1 MQQNGTAD
9 PLFKLTFVLISF
21 ILIAE
26 IKYFNVQTL
35 EGDKRH
41 RSSKIICAAGEIR
54 RKGKGDHI
62 NIKMPKGQIITIPG
76 SKELKVGLLKAAI
89 KKSGLTEEEFLEL
102 M

>member
-1 MQQNGTAD
+1 MSKRLRGIKGTEAV
-9 PLFKLTFVLISF
+9 KAFV
-21 ILIAE
+21 
-26 IKYFNVQTL
+26 
-35 EGDKRH
+35 
-41 RSSKIICAAGEIR
+41 AAGGIR

-62 NIKMPKGQIITIPG
+62 NIKMPNGQIITIPG